1 MRGPGCIQSGSQA
14 WVELT
19 CMFQHS
25 YSEREQLDLK
35 WYYSNDEE
43 PFLQWLPSSGR
54 EPQIR
59 GQRFSSSITVRHL
72 VKNTTTDQRVEQ
84 VLRLEQPTTLLSGE
98 YHCRVAT
105 FTHEE
110 RRSHRMTVFGRNMV
124 KVISDCRGYSRPR
137 CWSSATV
144 SRG

>member
-1 MRGPGCIQSGSQA
+1 M
-14 WVELT
+14 ELT
-19 CMFQHS
+19 CTFQLS
-25 YSEREQLDLK
+25 YYEREQLDLK
-35 WYYSNDEE
+35 WYYSSHQE